1 MFRHI
6 SFVELVQQ
14 AGLGSVFAKLFIH
27 EKDEM
32 KYTID
37 ESVSGLER
45 QKQLAQTFSPATIRF
60 LDEIGDI
67 TGVKALDVGCGI
79 GETTRMLGR
88 RIGKSGSVVG
98 VDFDQNLIESASSL
112 TNEDNITY
120 TKGDAHCLAFEDGS
134 FDVVYARL
142 LLLHVSEPML
152 ALKEML
158 RVCRPKGTVIV
169 HDGDFSTLYTKP
181 DPLGGEGLNKLFSLF
196 RNTRIGSGLW
206 HMFRECG
213 YDQVELRVDRMLV
226 REESGKRLTLMT
238 VEAMQ
243 EAALK
248 SELMTP
254 KEVDTLC
261 QTFSAGVKDD
271 NYLIGYP
278 EMYAA
283 WVKR

>member
-1 MFRHI
+1 
-6 SFVELVQQ
+6 
-14 AGLGSVFAKLFIH
+14 
-27 EKDEM
+27 M

-37 ESVSGLER
+37 ESISGLER
-45 QKQLAQTFSPATIRF
+45 QKQLAQTFSPSTIRF
-60 LDEIGDI
+60 LDEIDDLE
-67 TGVKALDVGCGI
+67 GVQALDLGCGI
-79 GETTRMLGR
+79 GETTRMLGK

-98 VDFDQNLIESASSL
+98 VDFDRSLIESARSL
-112 TNEDNITY
+112 TNEGNITY
-120 TKGDAHCLAFEDGS
+120 TKDDAHSLKFNDGS

-142 LLLHVSEPML
+142 LLLHVSEPMV

-158 RVCRPKGTVIV
+158 RVCRPQGTVIV
-169 HDGDFSTLYTKP
+169 HDGDFSTLYTSP
-181 DPLGGEGLNKLFSLF
+181 DPVGGEGLNKLFTLF
-196 RNTRIGSGLW
+196 RNTSIGSRLW

-243 EAALK
+243 EAALQ
-248 SELMTP
+248 SGLMTT

-261 QTFSAGVKDD
+261 QTFTVGMQDD

>member
-1 MFRHI
+1 
-6 SFVELVQQ
+6 
-14 AGLGSVFAKLFIH
+14 
-27 EKDEM
+27 M

-37 ESVSGLER
+37 ESISGLER
-45 QKQLAQTFSPATIRF
+45 QKQLAKTFSPSTIRF
-60 LDEIGDI
+60 LDELGDL
-67 TGVKALDVGCGI
+67 TGAQALDVGCGI
-79 GETTRMLGR
+79 GETTRMIGK

-98 VDFDQNLIESASSL
+98 VDFDQSLIESARSL
-112 TNEDNITY
+112 NNEGNITY
-120 TKGDAHCLAFEDGS
+120 TEGDAHCLKFDDGS

-158 RVCRPKGTVIV
+158 RVCRPQGTVII
-169 HDGDFSTLYTKP
+169 HDGDFSTLYTAP
-181 DPLGGEGLNKLFSLF
+181 DPAGGEGLNKLFTLF
-196 RNTRIGSGLW
+196 RNKRIGTRLW

-213 YDQVELRVDRMLV
+213 FDQVELRVDRMLV

-243 EAALK
+243 KTAIK
-248 SELMTP
+248 SGLMTR
-254 KEVDTLC
+254 KEADTLI
-261 QTFSAGVKDD
+261 QTFTLGMKDD

-283 WVKR
+283 WVKC